1 MQLIER
7 LEPARLPLQ
16 KIARRFHKVG
26 DKGNEAA
33 EPGVEVELSASKLEI
48 KIDERKGNRE
58 FAQLQNNG
66 VVPFAFAAGKA
77 GADIPVGNPV
87 F

>member
-1 MQLIER
+1 MQFIKR
-7 LEPARLPLQ
+7 FEPARLPLQ
-16 KIARRFHKVG
+16 KVARRFHKVG
-26 DKGNEAA
+26 DKGNETA
-33 EPGVEVELSASKLEI
+33 EPGVEVELRVPKL
-48 KIDERKGNRE
+48 KVQIDQCKGNYE
-58 FAQLQNNG
+58 FSQLQNDG